1 MAQEV
6 RRERRAEAVRFLG
19 QYVLAAQGGCDDGV
33 AGEGDRALEPPAS
46 GGSTVTLPSTGGKR
60 PSAAAWK
67 YVRSGCGARTV
78 AHLSVEGVR
87 QVAIVGQA
95 VLVRRVNSIDSARRG
110 AAQWPTVTSSELWGP
125 ESAERYDAEET
136 EMTSAAVLG
145 ATVGFLAELAG
156 DGRALEFAVGTG
168 RVGVPLRERGVPVTG
183 IELSEHMAAVLRRKV
198 DEDTLP
204 VIIGDM
210 ATTVVPGEFS
220 LVYLVYNTISNL
232 LTQDEQVECFRN
244 AARHLRP
251 GGRFVIE
258 LGVPPL
264 RFLPPGQAAVP
275 FDVSER
281 HLGFDT
287 VDTVEQ
293 LLVSHHFTRDGD
305 DGRYRR
311 GASRHRYAWPHG
323 TRPHGPYR
331 RASAGTPGRGLGR
344 LTVHPGVAQAH
355 LGVAEARLR

>member
-1 MAQEV
+1 M
-6 RRERRAEAVRFLG
+6 
-19 QYVLAAQGGCDDGV
+19 
-33 AGEGDRALEPPAS
+33 
-46 GGSTVTLPSTGGKR
+46 
-60 PSAAAWK
+60 
-67 YVRSGCGARTV
+67 
-78 AHLSVEGVR
+78 
-87 QVAIVGQA
+87 
-95 VLVRRVNSIDSARRG
+95 
-110 AAQWPTVTSSELWGP
+110 WGRDA
-125 ESAERYDAEET
+125 AERYDAEET
-136 EMTSAAVLG
+136 EMTSAPVLG

-156 DGRALEFAVGTG
+156 DGRALEFAIGTG

-204 VIIGDM
+204 VVIGDM

-251 GGRFVIE
+251 GGRFVVE

-264 RFLPPGQAAVP
+264 RFLPPGQVAVP

-287 VDTVEQ
+287 IDPVEQ
-293 LLVSHHFTRDGD
+293 ILVSHHFTRDGE

-311 GASRHRYAWPHG
+311 GASRHRYAWPAELDLMARIAG
-323 TRPHGPYR
+323 LELER
-331 RASAGTPGRGLGR
+331 RVADWDGTPFTQQSPKHISVWRKS
-344 LTVHPGVAQAH
+344 A
-355 LGVAEARLR
+355 